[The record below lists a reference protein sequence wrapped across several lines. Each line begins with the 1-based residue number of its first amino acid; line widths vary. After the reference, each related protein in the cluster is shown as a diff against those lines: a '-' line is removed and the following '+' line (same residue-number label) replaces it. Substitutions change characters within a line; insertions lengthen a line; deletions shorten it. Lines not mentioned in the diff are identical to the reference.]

1 MTKGFQRRTSSC
13 KDKKGRLIMIDEEV
27 LERWAEYFAE
37 LLNVDER
44 GEGNEGA
51 TSMNMNVDPEDNKPL
66 LEKVKEAIKR
76 QRNGRAPGE
85 DQLTAELLKTE
96 E

>member
-1 MTKGFQRRTSSC
+1 MT
-13 KDKKGRLIMIDEEV
+13 DEEI

-51 TSMNMNVDPEDNKPL
+51 ISMNMNVNPEDNKPL
-66 LEKVKEAIKR
+66 LEEVKEAIKR
-76 QRNGRAPGE
+76 QRNRNNSRRRKHSQVYKGHKGWPG
-85 DQLTAELLKTE
+85 
-96 E
+96 